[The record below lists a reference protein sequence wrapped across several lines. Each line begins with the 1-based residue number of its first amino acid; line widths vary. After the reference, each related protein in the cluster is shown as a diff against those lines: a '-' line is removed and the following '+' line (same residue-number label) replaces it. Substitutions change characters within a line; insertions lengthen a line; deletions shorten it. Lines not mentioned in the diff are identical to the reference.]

1 MGAPKLPK
9 LSSAAGL
16 NLVVLILASGR
27 GERFLASGGSTHKLD
42 APIRLNNQTKTV
54 LQATL
59 DHALASGYACHV
71 ERSKHLGMGDAIAAA
86 VAAHAK
92 ADGWL
97 VLPADMPLVSAE
109 LIQVIAAQL
118 NKVPIVVPVFK
129 GRRGH
134 PVGFSRACLNDLL
147 QLTGDAGARCLF
159 QKFEVHEVSVDGLP
173 SGAGCLID
181 IDTVEDLESIQ
192 KNGIFG

>member
-1 MGAPKLPK
+1 MPSGFNP
-9 LSSAAGL
+9 
-16 NLVVLILASGR
+16 VVLILASGR

-42 APIRLNNQTKTV
+42 ALIRLDNQPKTV

-59 DHALASGYACHV
+59 DHALASGYVCHV
-71 ERSKHLGMGDAIAAA
+71 ERSQHVGMGDAIAAA
-86 VAAHAK
+86 VAANSQ

-97 VLPADMPLVSAE
+97 VLPADMPFVSAE
-109 LIQVIAAQL
+109 LIQAIAVEI
-118 NKVPIVVPVFK
+118 NKIPIVVPVFK
-129 GRRGH
+129 DRRGH

-147 QLTGDAGARCLF
+147 QLSGDVGARCLF
-159 QKFEVHEVSVDGLP
+159 QKFQVKEVRVDELS

>member
-1 MGAPKLPK
+1 MGTQKLPK
-9 LSSAAGL
+9 LNPAGF
-16 NLVVLILASGR
+16 NPVVLILASGR
-27 GERFLASGGSTHKLD
+27 GERFLASGGTTHKLE
-42 APIRLNNQTKTV
+42 ASIRLENQTKTV

-59 DHALASGYACHV
+59 DHALASGYVCHV
-71 ERSKHLGMGDAIAAA
+71 ERSQHLGMGDAIAAA
-86 VAAHAK
+86 VSAHAK

-97 VLPADMPLVSAE
+97 ILPADMPLVSAE
-109 LIQVIAAQL
+109 LIQVIAAEL
-118 NKVPIVVPVFK
+118 NKAPIAVPVFNA
-129 GRRGH
+129 RRGH

-147 QLTGDAGARCLF
+147 QLSGDVGARRLF
-159 QKFEVHEVSVDGLP
+159 QKFEVHEVYVDGLS